1 MEKAELIKNIEIENK
16 KLIIVYINE
25 GINKPYC
32 DNDGAFWVKSGADK
46 RKVTSPE
53 ELQRLFQTSRK
64 IYADE
69 ILIEESSINDSVDLL
84 NGLHIIY

>member
-1 MEKAELIKNIEIENK
+1 MKPAINVITENIEIENK
-16 KLIIVYINE
+16 KLIMVSVEE
-25 GINKPYC
+25 GINKPYY

-46 RKVTSPE
+46 RKMTSPE

-69 ILIEESSINDSVDLL
+69 INEFFAKKFA
-84 NGLHIIY
+84 